1 MTIPSLKI
9 SFSKSDRKEI
19 LNGIDKCLE
28 NGQISQGEN
37 VRILEQDIAEFTD
50 VPFAVAMNSATSV
63 IEATMRILGVK
74 GKEVLVP
81 TNTFLATAS
90 GVINAGGTVKLM
102 DLDPRTFSVTLDEV
116 KRRVTNNTVG
126 VIVVHI
132 GGIISPEIEKIS
144 QWCEDNNLWLFE
156 DASHAV
162 GSTYMDKHPGSFGI
176 AAAYSFFATKIITS
190 GEGGVLVTRD
200 AELADAA
207 RIYRNHGKPKEWE
220 TLHTCV
226 GDNNRMSDITAVIAV
241 NQIKKLNYII
251 DKRSQIAD
259 YYLKNLDVLCP
270 YLKVIQPLERSGW
283 DKFIVLLPKGINQ
296 QNVKRKM
303 KERGISLQ
311 GEVYSIPLHKQPIA
325 SRLGFVGDY
334 PVADDISTRHI
345 CLPIYPSLSEKEVEY
360 ICRSLVEILNE

>member
-176 AAAYSFFATKIITS
+176 AAAYSFFATK
-190 GEGGVLVTRD
+190 
-200 AELADAA
+200 
-207 RIYRNHGKPKEWE
+207 
-220 TLHTCV
+220 
-226 GDNNRMSDITAVIAV
+226 
-241 NQIKKLNYII
+241 
-251 DKRSQIAD
+251 
-259 YYLKNLDVLCP
+259 
-270 YLKVIQPLERSGW
+270 
-283 DKFIVLLPKGINQ
+283 
-296 QNVKRKM
+296 
-303 KERGISLQ
+303 
-311 GEVYSIPLHKQPIA
+311 
-325 SRLGFVGDY
+325 
-334 PVADDISTRHI
+334 
-345 CLPIYPSLSEKEVEY
+345 
-360 ICRSLVEILNE
+360 